1 MLGGLQLRALHGE
14 LVATGKR
21 TERAFHDEILRQ
33 NSIPIA
39 VLRAALQSAP
49 VSLPL
54 PPWRFAQ

>member
-1 MLGGLQLRALHGE
+1 LHGE
-14 LVATGKR
+14 LVATGKW

-39 VLRAALQSAP
+39 VLREALGQTP
-49 VSLPL
+49 VPRPL